1 MDRRTLVAL
10 GLTVGLVTLVLA
22 SMANSAVQGEYVNCA
37 HAGFGLLFMSPM
49 VALLG
54 AFACT
59 AFLAARGAHPV
70 AYILLL
76 AALPIVAGSVYAL
89 IVGLSEACSD
99 SGGLASGAATGALVA
114 TPTLV
119 AAVIGLAAGYVL
131 GRLVRWIRGR

>member
-1 MDRRTLVAL
+1 
-10 GLTVGLVTLVLA
+10 
-22 SMANSAVQGEYVNCA
+22 
-37 HAGFGLLFMSPM
+37 MSPM

-59 AFLAARGAHPV
+59 VFLAAREAHAV

-89 IVGLSEACSD
+89 IVGLSEACSY
-99 SGGLASGAATGALVA
+99 SGDLPTVAATGALVA
-114 TPTLV
+114 TPTLI
-119 AAVIGLAAGYVL
+119 AALIGLATGYVL